1 MSGDE
6 LARELGEVGGVD
18 RPAVGGKGASLG
30 ELARAGIRVP
40 AGYVITV
47 RAFERALRVV
57 DPAGEIRREIEE
69 LPADDTA
76 AIVRVSAHARD
87 RIAGA
92 QLPGDV
98 RDQITARYRALG
110 DGAVAG
116 REAAATEGEAAVA
129 VRSSATRQASPAA
142 SPLAPQGTSPRAA
155 GPEARVRRRPERPAN
170 PHDPQA

>member
-6 LARELGEVGGVD
+6 LARDLGEVGGVD

-57 DPAGEIRREIEE
+57 DPAGEVRREIEE

-76 AIVRVSAHARD
+76 AIGPGSAHAPD
-87 RIAGA
+87 PIS
-92 QLPGDV
+92 
-98 RDQITARYRALG
+98 RA
-110 DGAVAG
+110 
-116 REAAATEGEAAVA
+116 
-129 VRSSATRQASPAA
+129 P
-142 SPLAPQGTSPRAA
+142 PPR
-155 GPEARVRRRPERPAN
+155 RLRR
-170 PHDPQA
+170 